1 MKKAFLIT
9 DDPTLRQGIT
19 RCADAHDIDVLTTA
33 RWSDARDILIKEHF
47 DAVFIDYGVMKLE
60 GLDAFIL
67 LDNVLQKE
75 RTVASLI
82 LRKPSE
88 RARQFLDSLASFG
101 PPIELHGQAP
111 TVEALKGPFDACL
124 GATQAAR
131 APQQLPGDS
140 VVGPLLV
147 DVFLQTEPE
156 ATFAQVSL
164 ARALYTLAY
173 TGASGTLF
181 LKYDKLERQFAVYNG
196 RLRTPPA
203 ASFSSP
209 AVLASCFAWASG
221 SYRFAQGS
229 VPSGHTENPYPFIY
243 QGMERHMPAR
253 QVMQAMMPHMRA
265 YPVRTNLWAER
276 AEGLSDL
283 ALLTRFM
290 QACDGQTSLE
300 RALSSLGA
308 DASRGFQAAL
318 FASETDLLVL
328 RDEPTYQSVTLQYNR
343 EITRIRQ
350 QQVEDQS
357 KDSKAYRAQ
366 GSGRASME
374 VELNELLKR
383 LERTTPYEI
392 FDVWEGCGQRVVRD
406 KFYAM
411 VKQHHP
417 DVYGGNISGD
427 VKRLVQEI
435 FITIKDTYDELMKIE
450 REQLRPRP
458 EPQTVEPGQ
467 GLGAEASFG
476 AEPDLGSEVPFGTPG
491 TPGATRLQ
499 ASTPPPQSA
508 QAPTT
513 RIPINTPTSTSA
525 QPLADGVRQS
535 RIERLKVK
543 RSATPIGLGREPSVP
558 LGASASRTQTSPRAR
573 TESTADRR
581 EKLQRIRNNS
591 NSGKSITGAHSAVET
606 AAAAF
611 NEGYSAWREHENIA
625 LAADRFATAYN
636 LESGNGKYMTFYGYF
651 LFLKDAQNI
660 DDALRIL
667 EKALEFKDRQSLP
680 DAHVFI
686 GNLLT
691 VKEKHRQALRHYEV
705 ALRLNPKSRDAQR
718 AIRLHEKRRSEA
730 ADSDASPF
738 WKSLF
743 KK

>member
-9 DDPTLRQGIT
+9 DDPALRHGLQ
-19 RCADAHDIDVLTTA
+19 RCAAAHDVELLTTA

-75 RTVASLI
+75 RTIASLI
-82 LRKPSE
+82 LRKPSA
-88 RARQFLDSLASFG
+88 RARQFIDSLACFG

-111 TVEALKGPFDACL
+111 SAETLREPFKACL

-131 APQQLPGDS
+131 APQQRPGDS

-147 DVFLQTEPE
+147 EVFLQTEPE

-173 TGASGTLF
+173 TEASGTLF
-181 LKYDKLERQFAVYNG
+181 LKYDQLERQFAVYNG
-196 RLRTPPA
+196 GLRAPPTPR
-203 ASFSSP
+203 FSSP
-209 AVLASCFAWASG
+209 DELASCFAWASG
-221 SYRFAQGS
+221 SYRFEQGS

-243 QGMERHMPAR
+243 RGIERHMPAR
-253 QVMQAMMPHMRA
+253 QVMQAMMPNMRA
-265 YPVRTNLWAER
+265 YPVRTNLWARR

-283 ALLTRFM
+283 ALLGRFM
-290 QACDGQTSLE
+290 QACDGQTTLE
-300 RALSSLGA
+300 RALSALGA
-308 DASRGFQAAL
+308 QASRGFQAAL
-318 FASETDLLVL
+318 FASETDLIVL
-328 RDEPTYQSVTLQYNR
+328 RDEPTFQSVNLQYNR

-357 KDSKAYRAQ
+357 RDSKAYRAQ

-374 VELNELLKR
+374 AELAELLKR

-458 EPQTVEPGQ
+458 EPQEVAPGE
-467 GLGAEASFG
+467 GLGAEGSFG
-476 AEPDLGSEVPFGTPG
+476 AEPTPARQAPGAG
-491 TPGATRLQ
+491 TPGAARPAAHTPPSNPAQARTTRL
-499 ASTPPPQSA
+499 SIKTP
-508 QAPTT
+508 APTASS
-513 RIPINTPTSTSA
+513 PP
-525 QPLADGVRQS
+525 ADGVRQS
-535 RIERLKVK
+535 QIERLKVK

-558 LGASASRTQTSPRAR
+558 LGFAKTQTTARAR
-573 TESTADRR
+573 TESTAERR
-581 EKLQRIRNNS
+581 EKLQRIRANS
-591 NSGKSITGAHSAVET
+591 NSGKSITGVHSAAET

-611 NEGYSAWREHENIA
+611 NEGYSAWREHDNIA

-636 LESGNGKYMTFYGYF
+636 LESSNGKYMTFYGYF
-651 LFLKDAQNI
+651 LFLKDARLI

-691 VKEKHRQALRHYEV
+691 VKEKHRQALRHYEI
-705 ALRLNPKSRDAQR
+705 ALRLNPRSRDAQR
-718 AIRLHEKRRSEA
+718 AIRLHEKRSREA
-730 ADSDASPF
+730 GDAESSPF